1 MQAASSRGSRSRL
14 VLQSAAGGNKLC
26 VKAVSPTDLLADL
39 HVFLEA
45 VDCFPG
51 DDGAG
56 GTHHF
61 PSLRDR
67 SLPLGVGNGAL
78 ENTWEPRYS
87 CHGALVNV
95 RSVSVFSCLTDTNV
109 N

>member
-1 MQAASSRGSRSRL
+1 MVPILPVPHVTAQIHSSSIGITLLLTILVCDSTATPTAGS
-14 VLQSAAGGNKLC
+14 A
-26 VKAVSPTDLLADL
+26 TDLAADL

-61 PSLRDR
+61 T
-67 SLPLGVGNGAL
+67 AL
-78 ENTWEPRYS
+78 
-87 CHGALVNV
+87 
-95 RSVSVFSCLTDTNV
+95 
-109 N
+109 